1 MRALLPDII
10 VNSVQDIDLD
20 GLYSDGIRGLLIDL
34 DNTLV
39 AWDRSHIGHEV
50 VDWLQLAQS
59 RGFSVCFVSN
69 GMPDRVARFS
79 AEMNIPGV
87 GRAIKPRKTPF
98 RRALKLLELTAD
110 ECAVI
115 GDQLFTDILG
125 GNRMGMI
132 TILINPLSDKEL
144 GSTRMVRRLERR
156 VLKRLVRQGLV
167 SEASLEHRLKG
178 RNGR

>member
-1 MRALLPDII
+1 MRALLPAMI
-10 VNSVQDIDLD
+10 VNRVQDIDLD
-20 GLYSDGIRGLLIDL
+20 GLYCDGVRGLLIDL

-39 AWDRSHIGHEV
+39 AWDRSCIGHEV
-50 VDWLQLAQS
+50 ADWLEQAQA

-69 GMPDRVARFS
+69 GMPERVARFS
-79 AEMNIPGV
+79 AEMNIPAV

-98 RRALKLLELTAD
+98 RRALKLLGLTVD

-125 GNRMGMI
+125 GNRMGMF

-156 VLKRLVRQGLV
+156 VLKRLVRQGLL